1 MSALFPL
8 KPSRLSVYGCR
19 IRLQPKPTPA
29 GRAFGAAEVEI
40 GKNKGNRCYASCLG
54 GTIN

>member
-19 IRLQPKPTPA
+19 IRLRPKPTPA

-40 GKNKGNRCYASCLG
+40 GKNKGNWCYPSWLG